1 MYIALKVTVQCLFIP
16 RKSLQKVPWMCT
28 TATNANMI
36 ATFIEW
42 AFDCMF
48 WKTTF
53 GLLQNLFI
61 HISYI
66 IGWFTESIMFGKFLN
81 GVVRRCSTFG
91 GQTCF
96 GSNSQIIEPNPN
108 SHLFCDKEVIMMLP
122 KWETGCPT
130 FFRKPKRKGLLYAML
145 PIGGN
150 CDWNWTL
157 LGVEKET
164 KVGIKLSNMSGSLLA
179 APLPLTSIHWW
190 FGTFLSSCTCS
201 KFASSKAKIFFHT

>member
-130 FFRKPKRKGLLYAML
+130 FSGSQNEKVYCMQCCLLGETVIGTEHFWGWKRKQRL
-145 PIGGN
+145 
-150 CDWNWTL
+150 
-157 LGVEKET
+157 V
-164 KVGIKLSNMSGSLLA
+164 
-179 APLPLTSIHWW
+179 
-190 FGTFLSSCTCS
+190 
-201 KFASSKAKIFFHT
+201 